1 MFLRLAMFLGFV
13 LIIVGAFLTWSDN
26 PPFSENGVERTS
38 GLFALIAAVGAGGIA
53 LVDRR
58 PRGAIIA
65 ISASALVLIAAVVEL
80 LDISSGS
87 GDPGFGL
94 YLAVAGACL
103 ATAASG
109 LLAFSL
115 FKKPAA
121 TPPPGPLPAG
131 GEGE

>member
-1 MFLRLAMFLGFV
+1 MAVRLAMFLGFG
-13 LIIVGAFLTWSDN
+13 LIVAGVFLTWSDN
-26 PPFSENGVERTS
+26 PPFSQTGLERTS
-38 GLFALIAAVGAGGIA
+38 GVFALIAALGAGGIA

-65 ISASALVLIAAVVEL
+65 ISASALVLIAAVVAL

-87 GDPGFGL
+87 GAPGLGL
-94 YLAVAGACL
+94 YVSAAGAAL

-115 FKKPAA
+115 FKKPA
-121 TPPPGPLPAG
+121 PAS
-131 GEGE
+131 